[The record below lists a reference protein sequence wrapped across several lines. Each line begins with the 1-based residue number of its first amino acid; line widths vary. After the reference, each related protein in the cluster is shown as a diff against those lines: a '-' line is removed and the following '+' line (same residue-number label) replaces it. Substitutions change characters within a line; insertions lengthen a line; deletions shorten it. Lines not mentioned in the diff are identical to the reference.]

1 MKINVCSIGE
11 AMIEISNIKNSLYNQ
26 SFAGDTLN
34 FCNYLD
40 KKKLNA
46 FFLSAIG
53 KSEINQSL
61 LNFVKSK
68 KISTKYIKQI
78 NQFEIGLY
86 LIKNKDNGEKQFFYW
101 RDESAAKQYF
111 NNIDFLNLYKE
122 LKNFDYIYF
131 SGITLSIIHI
141 SKLNNF
147 IKLLKLL
154 KSKKIKIV
162 FDFNIRPSRWNKKNL
177 NIFLDS
183 VLKFVDICFLSGE
196 DMNYWKN
203 KNNIKS
209 YEQIVRKYK
218 LKHSIFRKNAKFTY
232 VFLNKTR
239 YVFRNKLLKKVVDT
253 SGAGDGFNAAY
264 LSNFIVNNDPVLAL
278 KAGSSLGSKIVMKKG
293 AIVDVK

>member
-61 LNFVKSK
+61 LDFVKSK
-68 KISTKYIKQI
+68 NISTKYIKQI
-78 NQFEIGLY
+78 YQFEIGLY

-111 NNIDFLNLYKE
+111 NNIDFINLYKE

-154 KSKKIKIV
+154 KSKKVKIV

-239 YVFRNKLLKKVVDT
+239 YVFKNKLLKTVVDT

>member
-11 AMIEISNIKNSLYNQ
+11 VMIEISNTKNRSYNQ

-61 LNFVKSK
+61 LDFVKSK
-68 KISTKYIKQI
+68 NISTKYIKQI

-101 RDESAAKQYF
+101 RDESAAKHYF

-141 SKLNNF
+141 SKLSNF
-147 IKLLKLL
+147 IKLLNLL

-177 NIFLDS
+177 NNFLDS
-183 VLKFVDICFLSGE
+183 VLKYVDICFLSGE

-239 YVFRNKLLKKVVDT
+239 YVFKNKLLKTVVDT

>member
-61 LNFVKSK
+61 LDFVKSK
-68 KISTKYIKQI
+68 NISTKYIKQI

-147 IKLLKLL
+147 IKLLNLL

-239 YVFRNKLLKKVVDT
+239 YVFKNKLLKTVVDT

>member
-61 LNFVKSK
+61 LDFVKSK
-68 KISTKYIKQI
+68 NISTKYIKQI
-78 NQFEIGLY
+78 NQFEVGLY

-101 RDESAAKQYF
+101 RDESAAKHHF

-147 IKLLKLL
+147 IKLLRLL

-162 FDFNIRPSRWNKKNL
+162 FDFNIRPTRWNKKNL
-177 NIFLDS
+177 NNFLDS
-183 VLKFVDICFLSGE
+183 VVKFVDICFLSGE

-218 LKHSIFRKNAKFTY
+218 IKHSIFRKNAEYTY

-239 YVFRNKLLKKVVDT
+239 YVFKNKLLKKVVDT

>member
-61 LNFVKSK
+61 LDFVKSK
-68 KISTKYIKQI
+68 KISTKYIKKI
-78 NQFEIGLY
+78 NQFEVGLY

-154 KSKKIKIV
+154 KSQKIKIV

-218 LKHSIFRKNAKFTY
+218 LKHSILRKNAKFTY

-239 YVFRNKLLKKVVDT
+239 YVFKNKLLKTVVDT

>member
-68 KISTKYIKQI
+68 NISTKYIKQI
-78 NQFEIGLY
+78 NQFEVGLY

-131 SGITLSIIHI
+131 SGITLSIIHT

-147 IKLLKLL
+147 IKLLNLL

-239 YVFRNKLLKKVVDT
+239 YVFKNKLLKRVVDT

-264 LSNFIVNNDPVLAL
+264 LSNFIVNNDPLLAI

>member
-61 LNFVKSK
+61 LDFVKSK
-68 KISTKYIKQI
+68 KISTKYIKKI
-78 NQFEIGLY
+78 NQFEVGLY

-101 RDESAAKQYF
+101 RDESAAKHYF

-154 KSKKIKIV
+154 KRKKIKIV

-196 DMNYWKN
+196 DINYWKN
-203 KNNIKS
+203 KKDIKS
-209 YEQIVRKYK
+209 YEQIVKKYK

-239 YVFRNKLLKKVVDT
+239 YVFKNKLLKRVVDT

>member
-1 MKINVCSIGE
+1 
-11 AMIEISNIKNSLYNQ
+11 MIEISNKKNNLYNQ

-40 KKKLNA
+40 KKNLNA

-53 KSEINQSL
+53 NSEINQSFL
-61 LNFVKSK
+61 KFVKSK
-68 KISTKYIKQI
+68 LISTKLIKQI
-78 NQFEIGLY
+78 NQYEIGLY
-86 LIKNKDNGEKQFFYW
+86 LIENKNNGEKQFFYW

-122 LKNFDYIYF
+122 LKHFDYIYF
-131 SGITLSIIHI
+131 SGITLSIIDI

-147 IKLLKLL
+147 IKLLRLL
-154 KSKKIKIV
+154 KNKKIKLV

-177 NIFLDS
+177 NKFLDS

-196 DMNYWKN
+196 DMNFWKN

-209 YEQIVRKYK
+209 YEQIIRKYK
-218 LKHSIFRKNAKFTY
+218 IKHSIFRKNAKITY
-232 VFLNKTR
+232 VFLNKIK
-239 YVFRNKLLKKVVDT
+239 YVFRNKLIKKVVDT

-264 LSNFIVNNDPVLAL
+264 LSNFIVHKDPVLAL
-278 KAGSSLGSKIVMKKG
+278 KAGSSLGSKIIMKKG

>member
-61 LNFVKSK
+61 LNFVRSK

-101 RDESAAKQYF
+101 RDESAAKHYF

-209 YEQIVRKYK
+209 HEQIVRKYK
-218 LKHSIFRKNAKFTY
+218 IKHSIFRKNAKFTY

-239 YVFRNKLLKKVVDT
+239 YVFKNKLLKTVVDT

>member
-11 AMIEISNIKNSLYNQ
+11 AMIEISNIKNSFYNQ

-68 KISTKYIKQI
+68 KISTKYIKKI
-78 NQFEIGLY
+78 SQFELGLY

-111 NNIDFLNLYKE
+111 NNIDFLNLFKDLE
-122 LKNFDYIYF
+122 NFDYIYF

-147 IKLLKLL
+147 IKLLNLL

-203 KNNIKS
+203 KNNVKS

-239 YVFRNKLLKKVVDT
+239 YVFKNKLLKTVVDT
-253 SGAGDGFNAAY
+253 SGSGDGFNAAY
-264 LSNFIVNNDPVLAL
+264 LSNFIVNNNPFLAL

>member
-11 AMIEISNIKNSLYNQ
+11 AMIEISNIKNSFYNQ

-61 LNFVKSK
+61 LDFVKSK
-68 KISTKYIKQI
+68 NISTKYIKQI
-78 NQFEIGLY
+78 NQFEVGLY

-239 YVFRNKLLKKVVDT
+239 YVFKNKLLKTVVDT

>member
-11 AMIEISNIKNSLYNQ
+11 AMIEISNIKNSFYNQ

-61 LNFVKSK
+61 LDFVKSK
-68 KISTKYIKQI
+68 NISTKYIKQI
-78 NQFEIGLY
+78 NQFEVGLY

-154 KSKKIKIV
+154 KRKKIKIV

-239 YVFRNKLLKKVVDT
+239 YVFKNKLLKRVVDT

>member
-61 LNFVKSK
+61 LDFVKSK
-68 KISTKYIKQI
+68 NISTKYIKQI

-154 KSKKIKIV
+154 KRKKIKIV

>member
-11 AMIEISNIKNSLYNQ
+11 AMIEISNVKNNLYNQ

-68 KISTKYIKQI
+68 NISTKYIKQI

-101 RDESAAKQYF
+101 RDESAAKHYF
-111 NNIDFLNLYKE
+111 NNIDFVNLYKE

-147 IKLLKLL
+147 IKLLNLL

-239 YVFRNKLLKKVVDT
+239 YVFKNKLLKTVVDT

>member
-46 FFLSAIG
+46 FFLSAVG
-53 KSEINQSL
+53 KTEINQSL
-61 LNFVKSK
+61 LDFVKSK
-68 KISTKYIKQI
+68 KISTKYIKKI
-78 NQFEIGLY
+78 SQFELGLY

-111 NNIDFLNLYKE
+111 NNIDFLNLFKDLE
-122 LKNFDYIYF
+122 NFDYIYF

-209 YEQIVRKYK
+209 YEKIVRKYK
-218 LKHSIFRKNAKFTY
+218 IKHSIFRKNAKFTY

-239 YVFRNKLLKKVVDT
+239 YVFKNKLLKTVVDT

>member
-53 KSEINQSL
+53 KSEINKSL
-61 LNFVKSK
+61 LNFVRSK

-78 NQFEIGLY
+78 NQFELGLY

-239 YVFRNKLLKKVVDT
+239 YVFKNKLLKTVVDT

>member
-11 AMIEISNIKNSLYNQ
+11 AMIQISNIKNSLYNQ

-61 LNFVKSK
+61 LDFVKSK

-101 RDESAAKQYF
+101 RDESAAKHYF

-154 KSKKIKIV
+154 KRKKIKIV

-177 NIFLDS
+177 NIFFDS

-203 KNNIKS
+203 KNDIKS

-239 YVFRNKLLKKVVDT
+239 YVFKNKLLKRVVDT

>member
-61 LNFVKSK
+61 LDFVKSK
-68 KISTKYIKQI
+68 NISTKYIKQI
-78 NQFEIGLY
+78 NQFEVGLY

-101 RDESAAKQYF
+101 RDESAAKHYF

-147 IKLLKLL
+147 IKLLRLL

-218 LKHSIFRKNAKFTY
+218 IKHSIFRKNAKFTY

>member
-61 LNFVKSK
+61 LDFVKSK
-68 KISTKYIKQI
+68 NISTKYIKQI
-78 NQFEIGLY
+78 NQIEVGLY

-101 RDESAAKQYF
+101 RDESAAKHYF

-147 IKLLKLL
+147 IKLLRLL

-239 YVFRNKLLKKVVDT
+239 YVFKNKLLKTVVDT

>member
-61 LNFVKSK
+61 LDFVKSK
-68 KISTKYIKQI
+68 KISTKYIKKI
-78 NQFEIGLY
+78 NQFEVGLY

-101 RDESAAKQYF
+101 RDESAAKHYF

-154 KSKKIKIV
+154 KNKKIKIV

-203 KNNIKS
+203 KNDIKS

-239 YVFRNKLLKKVVDT
+239 YVFKNKLLKRVVDT

>member
-61 LNFVKSK
+61 LDFVKSK

-78 NQFEIGLY
+78 NQFEVGLY
-86 LIKNKDNGEKQFFYW
+86 LIKNKNNGEKQFFYW

-111 NNIDFLNLYKE
+111 NNIDFINLYKE

-203 KNNIKS
+203 KNDIKS

-239 YVFRNKLLKKVVDT
+239 YVFKNKLLKTVVDT

>member
-11 AMIEISNIKNSLYNQ
+11 AMIEISNINNSLYNQ

-78 NQFEIGLY
+78 NQFELGLY

-111 NNIDFLNLYKE
+111 KNIDFLNLYKE

-147 IKLLKLL
+147 IKLLNLL

-239 YVFRNKLLKKVVDT
+239 YVFKNKLLKTVVDT

>member
-61 LNFVKSK
+61 LDFVKSK
-68 KISTKYIKQI
+68 NISTKYIKQI
-78 NQFEIGLY
+78 NQFEVGLY

-183 VLKFVDICFLSGE
+183 VLKYVDICFLSGE

-239 YVFRNKLLKKVVDT
+239 YVFKNKLLKKVVDT

>member
-78 NQFEIGLY
+78 NQFELGLY

>member
-61 LNFVKSK
+61 LNFVRSK

-78 NQFEIGLY
+78 NQFEVGLY

-111 NNIDFLNLYKE
+111 NNIDFTNLYKE

-196 DMNYWKN
+196 DMHYWKN

-239 YVFRNKLLKKVVDT
+239 YVFKNKLLKTVVDT

>member
-11 AMIEISNIKNSLYNQ
+11 AMIEISNVKNNLYNQ

-61 LNFVKSK
+61 LDFVKSK
-68 KISTKYIKQI
+68 NISTKYIKQI

-154 KSKKIKIV
+154 KRKKIKIV

-239 YVFRNKLLKKVVDT
+239 YVFKNKLLKRVVDT

>member
-11 AMIEISNIKNSLYNQ
+11 AMIEISNIKNSMYNQ

-53 KSEINQSL
+53 KSEINKSL
-61 LNFVKSK
+61 LNFVRSK

-78 NQFEIGLY
+78 NQFELGLY

-209 YEQIVRKYK
+209 YEQIVSKYK
-218 LKHSIFRKNAKFTY
+218 IKHSIFRKNAKFTY

>member
-61 LNFVKSK
+61 LDFVKSK
-68 KISTKYIKQI
+68 NISTKYIKQI

-101 RDESAAKQYF
+101 RDESAAKHYF

-141 SKLNNF
+141 SKLSNF
-147 IKLLKLL
+147 IKLLNLL

-177 NIFLDS
+177 NNFLDS
-183 VLKFVDICFLSGE
+183 VLKYVDICFLSGE

-239 YVFRNKLLKKVVDT
+239 YVFKNKLLKTVVDT

>member
-61 LNFVKSK
+61 LDFVKSK
-68 KISTKYIKQI
+68 KISTKYIKKI
-78 NQFEIGLY
+78 NQFEVGLY

-101 RDESAAKQYF
+101 RDESAAKHYF

-147 IKLLKLL
+147 IKLLNLL

-203 KNNIKS
+203 KNDIKS

-239 YVFRNKLLKKVVDT
+239 YVFKNKLLKRVVDT

>member
-61 LNFVKSK
+61 LDFVKSK
-68 KISTKYIKQI
+68 NISTKYIKQI
-78 NQFEIGLY
+78 KQFEVGLY

-218 LKHSIFRKNAKFTY
+218 LKHSIFRKKAKFTY

-239 YVFRNKLLKKVVDT
+239 YVFKNKLLKTVVDT

>member
-40 KKKLNA
+40 KKKINA

-53 KSEINQSL
+53 KSEINQPL
-61 LNFVKSK
+61 LDFVRSK
-68 KISTKYIKQI
+68 NISTKYIKQI
-78 NQFEIGLY
+78 NQFEVGLY

-101 RDESAAKQYF
+101 RDESAAKHYF

-239 YVFRNKLLKKVVDT
+239 YVFKNKLLKTVVDT

>member
-11 AMIEISNIKNSLYNQ
+11 AMIEISNINNSLYNQ

-53 KSEINQSL
+53 KSEINKSL
-61 LNFVKSK
+61 LDFVKSK

-78 NQFEIGLY
+78 NQFEVGLY

-147 IKLLKLL
+147 IKLLQLL
-154 KSKKIKIV
+154 KNKKIKIV
-162 FDFNIRPSRWNKKNL
+162 FDLNIRLSRWNKKNL
-177 NIFLDS
+177 NNFLDS
-183 VLKFVDICFLSGE
+183 VLKFVDIFFLSGE

-203 KNNIKS
+203 KNNLKS

-218 LKHSIFRKNAKFTY
+218 IKHSIFRKNAKFTY

-239 YVFRNKLLKKVVDT
+239 YVFKNKLLKKVVDT

-293 AIVDVK
+293 AIVNVK

>member
-61 LNFVKSK
+61 LDFVKSK
-68 KISTKYIKQI
+68 KISTKYIKKI
-78 NQFEIGLY
+78 NQFEVGLY

-101 RDESAAKQYF
+101 RDESAAKHYF

-147 IKLLKLL
+147 IKLLNLL

-203 KNNIKS
+203 KNDIKS

-239 YVFRNKLLKKVVDT
+239 YVFKNKLLKKVVDT

>member
-11 AMIEISNIKNSLYNQ
+11 AMIEISNINNSLYNQ

-40 KKKLNA
+40 NKKLNA

-53 KSEINQSL
+53 KSEISQSL
-61 LNFVKSK
+61 LDFVKSK
-68 KISTKYIKQI
+68 KISTKYIKKI
-78 NQFEIGLY
+78 NQFEVGLY

-239 YVFRNKLLKKVVDT
+239 YVFKNKLLKTVVDT

>member
-61 LNFVKSK
+61 LDFIKSK
-68 KISTKYIKQI
+68 NISTKYIKQI
-78 NQFEIGLY
+78 NQFEVGLY

-101 RDESAAKQYF
+101 RDESAAKHYF
-111 NNIDFLNLYKE
+111 NNIDFVNLYKE

-131 SGITLSIIHI
+131 SGITLSIIHT

-154 KSKKIKIV
+154 KRKKIKIV

-203 KNNIKS
+203 KNDIKS

-239 YVFRNKLLKKVVDT
+239 YVFKNKLLKRVVDT

>member
-11 AMIEISNIKNSLYNQ
+11 AMIEISNVKNNLYNQ

-61 LNFVKSK
+61 LDFVKSK
-68 KISTKYIKQI
+68 NISTKYIKQI

-111 NNIDFLNLYKE
+111 NNIDFINLYKE

-162 FDFNIRPSRWNKKNL
+162 FDFNIRPTRWNKKNL
-177 NIFLDS
+177 NNFFDS
-183 VLKFVDICFLSGE
+183 VLKFVDICFISGE
-196 DMNYWKN
+196 DMSYWKN
-203 KNNIKS
+203 KNGIKS

-218 LKHSIFRKNAKFTY
+218 IKHSIFRKNAKFTY
-232 VFLNKTR
+232 VYLNKNK
-239 YVFRNKLLKKVVDT
+239 YVFKNKLLKNVVDT

>member
-61 LNFVKSK
+61 LDFVKSK
-68 KISTKYIKQI
+68 NISTKYIKQI

-86 LIKNKDNGEKQFFYW
+86 FIKNKDNGEKQFFYW

-111 NNIDFLNLYKE
+111 NNIDFTNLYKE

-131 SGITLSIIHI
+131 SGITLSIIHV

-147 IKLLKLL
+147 IKLLKL
-154 KSKKIKIV
+154 
-162 FDFNIRPSRWNKKNL
+162 
-177 NIFLDS
+177 
-183 VLKFVDICFLSGE
+183 
-196 DMNYWKN
+196 
-203 KNNIKS
+203 
-209 YEQIVRKYK
+209 
-218 LKHSIFRKNAKFTY
+218 
-232 VFLNKTR
+232 
-239 YVFRNKLLKKVVDT
+239 
-253 SGAGDGFNAAY
+253 
-264 LSNFIVNNDPVLAL
+264 
-278 KAGSSLGSKIVMKKG
+278 
-293 AIVDVK
+293 

>member
-61 LNFVKSK
+61 LDFVKSK
-68 KISTKYIKQI
+68 NISTKYIKQI
-78 NQFEIGLY
+78 NQIEVGLY

-101 RDESAAKQYF
+101 RDESAAKHYF

-147 IKLLKLL
+147 IKLLRLL

-162 FDFNIRPSRWNKKNL
+162 FDFNIRPTRWNKKNL
-177 NIFLDS
+177 NNFLDS

-218 LKHSIFRKNAKFTY
+218 IKHSIFRKNAEYTY

-239 YVFRNKLLKKVVDT
+239 YVFKNKLLKKVVDT

>member
-61 LNFVKSK
+61 LDFIKSK
-68 KISTKYIKQI
+68 NISTKYIKQI
-78 NQFEIGLY
+78 NQFEVGLY

-239 YVFRNKLLKKVVDT
+239 YVFKNKLLKTVVDT